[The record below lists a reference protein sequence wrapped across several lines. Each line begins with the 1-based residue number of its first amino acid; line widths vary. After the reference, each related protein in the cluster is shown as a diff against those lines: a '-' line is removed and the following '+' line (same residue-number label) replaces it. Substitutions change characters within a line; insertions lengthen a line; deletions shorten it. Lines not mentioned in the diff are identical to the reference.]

1 MWVLH
6 WLQIRQQQLR
16 SRRLAELEELGQAE
30 GAAQPD
36 DADVREAWLLQI
48 EQSAHQALAQLP
60 LLKQVGSVGA
70 AGCRNS
76 WVRQLGPWLS

>member
-1 MWVLH
+1 MWSLR

-16 SRRLAELEELGQAE
+16 SRRLAELQEPGQAE

-48 EQSAHQALAQLP
+48 EQSAHQALAQLF
-60 LLKQVGSVGA
+60 LLKQVRSVGV
-70 AGCRNS
+70 AGCRNP
-76 WVRQLGPWLS
+76 WVRQLDPQLS